1 MFEQPGV
8 RNIRERKAARD
19 NARHILQLH
28 GPDPEPPHKGS
39 LEHLIWEARQKLT
52 QEEKDER
59 QRAFEARMRKHDLE
73 AIERNR
79 CRDCGADTINYSHSF
94 TCRWRGS
101 GF

>member
-19 NARHILQLH
+19 NARYIQQKHDA
-28 GPDPEPPHKGS
+28 DPEPRKGS
-39 LEHLIWEARQKLT
+39 LEHLIWAARQNLT
-52 QEEKDER
+52 DEEKARR
-59 QRAFEARMRKHDLE
+59 QAAFEERMHKRDLE

-79 CRDCGADTINYSHSF
+79 CSDCGADTINYSHSF
-94 TCRWRGS
+94 MCRWRGS

>member
-19 NARHILQLH
+19 NARYILQEH

-73 AIERNR
+73 AIERRR
-79 CRDCGADTINYSHSF
+79 CKDCGADTINYSHSF

>member
-19 NARHILQLH
+19 NARLILQEH
-28 GPDPEPPHKGS
+28 GPDPEPRKGTI
-39 LEHLIWEARQKLT
+39 EHLVWAARQKLT
-52 QEEKDER
+52 DNDRAERHLAFQE
-59 QRAFEARMRKHDLE
+59 RMRKSDLE
-73 AIERNR
+73 AIERSR
-79 CRDCGADTINYSHSF
+79 CSDCGADTINYSHSF

>member
-19 NARHILQLH
+19 NARYIQQKH
-28 GPDPEPPHKGS
+28 GADPEPRKGS
-39 LEHLIWEARQKLT
+39 LEHLIWAARQNLT
-52 QEEKDER
+52 DEEKARR
-59 QRAFEARMRKHDLE
+59 QAAFEERMHKRDLE

-79 CRDCGADTINYSHSF
+79 CSDCGADTINYSHSF
-94 TCRWRGS
+94 MCRWRGS